1 MSCSNDFNTGFD
13 YTAPCKGLPLDNG
26 FYQSGGGA
34 SCSGVGFDFS
44 DQIGGHPAIEN
55 YAPNCIH
62 GEYGQTG
69 GYKKSKRSKPKRSKS
84 KRSKP
89 KRSKPKRSKPKRSK
103 PKRSNKKGNRTKLTR
118 T

>member
-44 DQIGGHPAIEN
+44 DQIGGLPAIEN

-62 GEYGQTG
+62 GGYGQTG
-69 GYKKSKRSKPKRSKS
+69 GYKKSKRPKSKRTKSKRPKS
-84 KRSKP
+84 KRSN
-89 KRSKPKRSKPKRSK
+89 
-103 PKRSNKKGNRTKLTR
+103 NKKKKKKQN
-118 T
+118 